1 MTGTKITS
9 AIPLKE
15 NSSNKIITFGNNVT
29 YSKNNTIGIF
39 LNGDYLTSSTY
50 LTSNQTDMIEDNTT
64 WYLETVGLAENYKL
78 AKYQDTTS
86 NNLTV
91 TTIVKVGLLRLGEMM
106 SGQSDRYNNNAI
118 YWLLTRYSNS
128 TVRDIDND
136 GNSSSD
142 LINSYSIK
150 PAMNLKPNVVITGG
164 DGTMNSP
171 YTIELSSS

>member
-1 MTGTKITS
+1 
-9 AIPLKE
+9 
-15 NSSNKIITFGNNVT
+15 
-29 YSKNNTIGIF
+29 
-39 LNGDYLTSSTY
+39 
-50 LTSNQTDMIEDNTT
+50 
-64 WYLETVGLAENYKL
+64 
-78 AKYQDTTS
+78 
-86 NNLTV
+86 
-91 TTIVKVGLLRLGEMM
+91 M